1 VFDRILI
8 ANRGEIACRI
18 IDTARR
24 LGIRTVAVY
33 SEADADAL
41 HVRLADEAYPIG
53 GAAAADSYLRVET
66 IVEVARHS
74 GAQAVHPGY
83 GFLSENPALAEA
95 CAAADIAFVGPP
107 ADAIRAMG
115 AKDQARRIMEEAE
128 VPIVP
133 GYHDD
138 NLDLKVMTTQ
148 ARLIGF
154 PVMVKAVA
162 GGGGRGIRIA
172 ARELDL
178 AEAIAAA
185 RREAKSAFGDDRVL
199 IEKLVVRPRH
209 IEVQIFTDTR
219 GNAVHMYERDC
230 SVQRRHQKVI
240 EEAPSPAVS
249 PGLRAELG
257 ATAVAAAQAI
267 GYVGAGTVEFIVD
280 PEGTYYFLEMNTR
293 LQVEH
298 PVTEMITG
306 LDLVEWQLRVAAGEA
321 LPLPQESIPLYGH
334 AVEVRLYAEDPARD
348 FLPVTGTLSR
358 LRLPVEPGSTPA
370 GARVSARVDCGVV
383 EGDSISPHYD
393 PMIAKLISWGRDRA
407 EAVRALSAALSATQI
422 GGTTTNLAFLGA
434 ILRHPAYGM
443 NEVDTGFIERHS
455 DDLLPPPTPAP
466 ALALALAV
474 LSVLLE
480 RRQAA
485 VARTASSADPHS
497 PWGTADGWRLND
509 DAHDTITVIDNGE
522 PVEIGVRG
530 GPSPLWLDLP
540 DGEVE
545 ADGTLGEDGR
555 LRATVAGIAVNATTF
570 REALPRGGEQITVS
584 VQESTWHLGLDDP
597 LAVAA
602 ADEADSGRLTAPMP
616 GRIVRVL
623 ADDGAKVERGAP
635 LMILEAMKM
644 EHTIAAPAAGRVER
658 FKFALGDW
666 VSEGE
671 VLVDFV
677 ADEAG

>member
-1 VFDRILI
+1 MFDRVLI

-33 SEADADAL
+33 SEVDVDAL

-53 GAAAADSYLRVET
+53 GAAAADSYLRVDT
-66 IVEVARHS
+66 IVGVARHS
-74 GAQAVHPGY
+74 GAQAIHPGY
-83 GFLSENPALAEA
+83 GFLSENPTFAEA
-95 CAAADIAFVGPP
+95 CATADIAFVGPP
-107 ADAIRAMG
+107 AEAIRAMG
-115 AKDQARRIMEEAE
+115 AKDQARRIMQDAE
-128 VPIVP
+128 VPVVP
-133 GYHDD
+133 GYHAD
-138 NLDLKVMTTQ
+138 NRDLKIMITQ

-154 PVMVKAVA
+154 PIMVKAVA
-162 GGGGRGIRIA
+162 GGGGRGIRVA
-172 ARELDL
+172 ERELDL
-178 AEAIAAA
+178 TEAIAAA
-185 RREAKSAFGDDRVL
+185 RREAQSAFGDDRVL
-199 IEKLVVRPRH
+199 IEKLVQRPRH
-209 IEVQIFTDTR
+209 IEVQVFTDTR
-219 GNAVHMYERDC
+219 GNAVHLYERDC

-249 PGLRAELG
+249 PALRAELG
-257 ATAVAAAQAI
+257 ETAIAAAQAI

-280 PEGTYYFLEMNTR
+280 REGTYYFMEMNTR

-334 AVEVRLYAEDPARD
+334 AVEARLYAEDPAHD

-370 GARVSARVDCGVV
+370 GTRVAARVDCGVV
-383 EGDSISPHYD
+383 EGDSVSPHYD
-393 PMIAKLISWGRDRA
+393 PMVAKLISWGRDRT
-407 EAVRALSAALSATQI
+407 EAVRALSAALSVTQI
-422 GGTTTNLAFLGA
+422 GGITTNLAFLGA

-443 NEVDTGFIERHS
+443 NEVDTGFIERHRE
-455 DDLLPPPTPAP
+455 DLIPLPTPAP
-466 ALALALAV
+466 ALALALVA

-480 RRQAA
+480 RR
-485 VARTASSADPHS
+485 RTAAIATAHSGDPHS
-497 PWGTADGWRLND
+497 PWSTADGWRLND
-509 DAHDTITVIDNGE
+509 DAHDTITVIDNGA
-522 PVEIGVRG
+522 PVAIGVRG
-530 GPSPLWLDLP
+530 GPHPLWLNLP

-545 ADGTLGEDGR
+545 ADGSLSADGR

-570 REALPRGGEQITVS
+570 RETLSLGGERITIS
-584 VQESTWHLGLDDP
+584 VQESTWHFGLDDP
-597 LAVAA
+597 LAVTVS
-602 ADEADSGRLTAPMP
+602 DEGESGWLTAPMP

-623 ADDGAKVERGAP
+623 ADDGAKVQRGTP

-644 EHTIAAPAAGRVER
+644 EHTITAPAAGHVEH
-658 FKFALGDW
+658 FNFALGDW

-677 ADEAG
+677 AEEGA